1 MLKELGNAQKQRI
14 GGLAQL
20 TVRVK
25 PSQKARKAR
34 NPATNKEST
43 IAAKP
48 ASPHASADEGHGR
61 AAKRAESPPT
71 TGRANGLTQPWALI
85 NGVSFRQLP
94 EHAMVSDDAD
104 PAAVPTGAAYGCLRK
119 SVLDFWKL
127 WAHHLQRSTSP
138 PSSAPRVRPHIPPG
152 PGRSHFRRVSGGSA
166 SS

>member
-61 AAKRAESPPT
+61 AAKRAESPPA
-71 TGRANGLTQPWALI
+71 TGRANGLTQPWRSGSRARRSV
-85 NGVSFRQLP
+85 VSPSGLMMMRRCVLSCGSSRCSGRGGGTV
-94 EHAMVSDDAD
+94 ARII
-104 PAAVPTGAAYGCLRK
+104 GCG
-119 SVLDFWKL
+119 S
-127 WAHHLQRSTSP
+127 WA
-138 PSSAPRVRPHIPPG
+138 
-152 PGRSHFRRVSGGSA
+152 GR
-166 SS
+166 

>member
-104 PAAVPTGAAYGCLRK
+104 PAAVPQAQLMAAFENQSWTSESFGRIICSAVPLLPRARPE
-119 SVLDFWKL
+119 SGLISRRFRGVL
-127 WAHHLQRSTSP
+127 T
-138 PSSAPRVRPHIPPG
+138 
-152 PGRSHFRRVSGGSA
+152 
-166 SS
+166 